1 MQITLVR
8 HGESIANIGNYINDD
23 PSKPVGLT
31 DRGITQAEAL
41 AQRLRTE
48 IFTHAYASE
57 FPRTQQTAAILLR
70 QHDCELIIDARL
82 NERKTGMDG
91 QSVDLFNEQ
100 IKLDPLHF
108 KTGTGESFLEQMAR
122 VRSFLDELALR
133 HPAAKVLAVS
143 HENPIMAALALTVI
157 DASSVVLNNLENCGR
172 LDLHWPLPE
181 VK

>member
-31 DRGITQAEAL
+31 DRGITQAESL

-57 FPRTQQTAAILLR
+57 FPRAQQTAAILLR

-91 QSVDLFNEQ
+91 QPVDLLSQSASQNY
-100 IKLDPLHF
+100 
-108 KTGTGESFLEQMAR
+108 
-122 VRSFLDELALR
+122 AL
-133 HPAAKVLAVS
+133 
-143 HENPIMAALALTVI
+143 
-157 DASSVVLNNLENCGR
+157 
-172 LDLHWPLPE
+172 
-181 VK
+181 